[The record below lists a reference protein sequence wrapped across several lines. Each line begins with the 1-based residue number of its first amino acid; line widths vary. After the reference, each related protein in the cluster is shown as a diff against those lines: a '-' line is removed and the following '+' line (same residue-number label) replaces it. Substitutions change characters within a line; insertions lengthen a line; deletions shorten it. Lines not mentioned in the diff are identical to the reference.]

1 MLRNES
7 CRGPL
12 SVSPS
17 SRIAFPNSM
26 VEALSFAWPLDHPGR
41 LPVDLGQVPV
51 QREDVPV
58 PGFEAVSL

>member
-26 VEALSFAWPLDHPGR
+26 VEALSFACRSITRADCR
-41 LPVDLGQVPV
+41 
-51 QREDVPV
+51 
-58 PGFEAVSL
+58 